1 MQELLHFRFY
11 AIIMILL
18 LSYRHV
24 HHCMFPPEVV
34 LVIKRSV
41 EILSIWDKVPFMREP
56 IRRVYAFAAEVG
68 IPVSSHGN

>member
-1 MQELLHFRFY
+1 
-11 AIIMILL
+11 
-18 LSYRHV
+18 
-24 HHCMFPPEVV
+24 MFPPEVV